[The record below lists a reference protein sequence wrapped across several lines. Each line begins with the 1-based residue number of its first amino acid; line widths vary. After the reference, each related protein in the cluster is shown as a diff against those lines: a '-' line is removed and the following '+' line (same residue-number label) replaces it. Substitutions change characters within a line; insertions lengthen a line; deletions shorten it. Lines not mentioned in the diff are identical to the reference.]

1 MRVFSGN
8 NNAQPPLFYYKFSF
22 FFNVIFTKSYA
33 YIVVCHYFDEGQLFL
48 TYFIHGLKYKC
59 KQT

>member
-1 MRVFSGN
+1 VKIKLINF
-8 NNAQPPLFYYKFSF
+8 KF
-22 FFNVIFTKSYA
+22 
-33 YIVVCHYFDEGQLFL
+33 HYFDEGQLFL